1 MTQATDPEKRRTIE
15 ELYARSKRHFPE
27 LPDVTAEEL
36 LALPDRDGI
45 VLVDVRTPR
54 EQQVSMIPGAVTA
67 AEFEA
72 AAAGHEGATVVTYC
86 TLGHRSGIYGRRLAR
101 AGWKVKNLKGSI
113 LSWTHAGGELR
124 GPDGPTRRVHV
135 GGPKWSLAAGSYEPV
150 W

>member
-1 MTQATDPEKRRTIE
+1 MTDATDLEKQRTIE
-15 ELYARSKRHFPE
+15 ELYARSKRRFPD

-36 LALPDRDGI
+36 LARPDRDGV

-54 EQQVSMIPGAVTA
+54 EQEVSMIPGAVTA
-67 AEFEA
+67 EEFEA
-72 AAAGHEGATVVTYC
+72 EADRHRGATVVTYC
-86 TLGHRSGIYGRRLAR
+86 TLGHRSGIYGRQLAR
-101 AGWKVKNLKGSI
+101 AGWHVKNLKGSI
-113 LSWTHAGGELR
+113 LSWTHAGGELQ